1 MKNKIRLL
9 VAEDHAV
16 VRMGLVSLLQ
26 DEPDIDIVGEARD
39 GAEAIARAKA
49 LSPDVILMDLQ
60 MPKADGAQATVD
72 ILAERPET
80 KILILTTFGTADGI
94 AWALKA
100 GARGA
105 ILKSADYADLI
116 AAIRAL
122 ARGETSVSPEIQRMF
137 RESPPVP
144 ELSPR
149 QKQTLEA
156 IARGLTNEDIARELG
171 ISANAVKLH
180 ITALMAKIGA
190 ANRSEAIG
198 IASRRHL
205 IDGL

>member
-1 MKNKIRLL
+1 MKNKIKLL

-26 DEPDIDIVGEARD
+26 AENDIDIIGEARD
-39 GAEAIARAKA
+39 GAEAITQAMS

-60 MPKADGAQATVD
+60 MPKADGAQATIE
-72 ILAERPET
+72 ILKERPGT
-80 KILILTTFGTADGI
+80 KILILTTFGTSDGI

-105 ILKSADYADLI
+105 ILKSADYDELV
-116 AAIRAL
+116 AAIRTVAS
-122 ARGETSVSPEIQRMF
+122 GEASVSPEIQRML

-149 QKQTLEA
+149 QRQTLEA
-156 IARGLTNEDIARELG
+156 IARGLTNEEIAKMLD
-171 ISANAVKLH
+171 ISANAVKIH

-198 IASRRHL
+198 IALRKHL
-205 IDGL
+205 LKI